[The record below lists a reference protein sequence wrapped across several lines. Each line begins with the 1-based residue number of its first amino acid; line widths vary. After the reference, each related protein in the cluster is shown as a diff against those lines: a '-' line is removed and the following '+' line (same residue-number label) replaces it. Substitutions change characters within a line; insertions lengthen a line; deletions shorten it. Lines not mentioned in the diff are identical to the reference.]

1 MVGGFARMERRQQ
14 AGSLLNWPAVILFL
28 AAVQSS
34 SVVTAWRTGLN
45 LQSYTDPPAPP
56 SFPST
61 FEVSNRMPSSI
72 VYLLTYLTAIINLNA
87 IIKLTPTTFQ
97 DLVTSRQGGSV
108 PRQELGRALPSL

>member
-34 SVVTAWRTGLN
+34 SVVTARRTGLN

-72 VYLLTYLTAIINLNA
+72 VYFLTYLTAII
-87 IIKLTPTTFQ
+87 KVTPTTFQ